1 MTTINGL
8 LNTGR
13 GALSAQK
20 LALSVTGNNIANAA
34 SSTYTRQRLELS
46 PTQVVTRGQG
56 GQILSHGIAA
66 GNVTRAFDNFTQGRI
81 LSEQSR
87 SSFFSAQSSQTTA
100 IEGMYNEA
108 AEGGLRQSI
117 DSYFSAVASVSAS
130 PEGTS
135 ERTVVL
141 SNAETMA
148 QRFHSVARSLSDARV
163 ALDNS
168 VEESVRTVNELAS
181 ELALLNQ
188 QIAMAEAG
196 GGSAGNLRDRR
207 ESLVR
212 QLAEEGNIAITE
224 TLSGSYTI
232 HFADQVLVQEDRY
245 NTLSAVP
252 DPANGN
258 LSDVVMNLSGASID
272 IGNTLTGGKLG
283 GYLAMRDT
291 TIVGYQTDLDNL
303 AFDLINNVNTVHQAG
318 FGLDGVSGR
327 DFFTPLGTATNAAAL
342 ISVDAAMV
350 GQPDRLA
357 ASASAATLPGDN
369 TNAVAWYQLSE
380 QALVSGTY
388 TFSQSASVQS
398 SLVGADARA
407 LENSLE
413 YQKVALSE
421 LQALKESISGV
432 STDEEATNMLKHQS
446 AFEAAARFVST
457 VQKMM
462 DTLLQL

>member
-46 PTQVVTRGQG
+46 PSQVVTRGQG
-56 GQILSHGIAA
+56 GQILSHGISA

-117 DSYFSAVASVSAS
+117 DSYFSSVAEVSAN

-141 SNAETMA
+141 SNAETMV
-148 QRFHSVARSLSDARV
+148 QRFHSVARSLSDSRV
-163 ALDNS
+163 AIDDS

-232 HFADQVLVQEDRY
+232 HFADQILVQEDKF

-258 LSDVVMNLSGASID
+258 LSDVVMNLSGASLD
-272 IGNTLTGGKLG
+272 IGNSLTGGKLG

-291 TIVGYQTDLDNL
+291 TIVGYQTDLDTL
-303 AFDLINNVNTVHQAG
+303 AFDMVNNVNTVHQAG
-318 FGLDGVSGR
+318 FGLDGVTGR
-327 DFFTPLGTATNAAAL
+327 DFFTPLGAVANAASL

-369 TNAVAWYQLSE
+369 TNAVAWYQLNE
-380 QALVSGTY
+380 QALVGGTY
-388 TFSQSASVQS
+388 TFSQSAAVQS

-407 LENSLE
+407 LENSME

-421 LQALKESISGV
+421 LDALKESISGV